1 MFGQQ
6 WKKDTILY
14 VYLGSYTCKQ
24 KITSQEDQSS
34 ILVIYCIIHDSG
46 DASVTNNQEAIWVV
60 FLHRITAGQLWG
72 STCPLGRREQLLRSL
87 CLWPTT
93 PTECVYPPHAS
104 PPFHPQPH
112 PAGTGLPVTQI
123 ILQLLNKHSALN
135 K

>member
-46 DASVTNNQEAIWVV
+46 DASVTNNQEAMVTPPPGLCFSTEQQQGSSGEVHVLW
-60 FLHRITAGQLWG
+60 AGG
-72 STCPLGRREQLLRSL
+72 NSCSGVSVRGR
-87 CLWPTT
+87 
-93 PTECVYPPHAS
+93 HAY
-104 PPFHPQPH
+104 
-112 PAGTGLPVTQI
+112 
-123 ILQLLNKHSALN
+123 
-135 K
+135 